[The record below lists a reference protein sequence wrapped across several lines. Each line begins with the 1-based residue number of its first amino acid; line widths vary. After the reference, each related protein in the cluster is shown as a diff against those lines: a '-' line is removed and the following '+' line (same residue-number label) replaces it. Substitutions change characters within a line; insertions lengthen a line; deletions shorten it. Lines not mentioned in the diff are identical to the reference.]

1 MLECIS
7 SQNEIDN
14 NGIASMKL
22 TTPAYLVTK
31 NPQWSDDLKGWT
43 YDSVSN
49 FKFIV

>member
-22 TTPAYLVTK
+22 TTPAYLITK

-43 YDSVSN
+43 YDCISI
-49 FKFIV
+49 FQL